1 MQKILKIIIFV
12 IILSAFFLTIWYYFD
27 SKNKILYNEKIN
39 MNTSENYNF
48 VSDYID
54 FLITIDSTPYRESKL
69 ASYQNNSQGLSEDLE
84 KSISVLENAKGYLEK
99 WGNTNDQ
106 SKREIIDKGIK
117 GVLDNIKM
125 YQIWTDAIFRTDQE
139 SEQEKL
145 FGQADSISGKMKE
158 EIIRSGTLF
167 AASNLSLTIEERLS
181 LRQKL
186 NQHFK
191 SGIDEQKEYEKNNT
205 KDYTLE
211 TAVWPAIFLD
221 TWLLDDKYHK

>member
-12 IILSAFFLTIWYYFD
+12 IILSIFFLVIWHYFD
-27 SKNKILYNEKIN
+27 SKNKISYNEKTT

-54 FLITIDSTPYRESKL
+54 FLIAIDSTPYKENKL

-84 KSISVLENAKGYLEK
+84 KSISVLEDAKEYLEK

-106 SKREIIDKGIK
+106 GKREIIDKGTK

-125 YQIWTDAIFRTDQE
+125 YQIWTDAIFRTNQE

-145 FGQADSISGKMKE
+145 FSQADSISGKMKE
-158 EIIRSGTLF
+158 ELVRSGTLF
-167 AASNLSLTIEERLS
+167 AASNLSLTNEERLS
-181 LRQKL
+181 LGQKL
-186 NQHFK
+186 YKHFK
-191 SGIDEQKEYEKNNT
+191 SGIDKQKEYEKNNVS
-205 KDYTLE
+205 DYTLE
-211 TAVWPAIFLD
+211 TAVWPAIFLNA
-221 TWLLDDKYHK
+221 WLSEDKYHK